1 MTVAGAT
8 SRFAY
13 WRAAAAG
20 VALHLALTVA
30 LVIATRARTGGA
42 MSYPLDD
49 AFIHLALAKNLIH
62 HGVFGVSRFAF
73 TSTSSSVLW
82 PFLLAPFEPIFGVYA
97 PVVLATLAAASL
109 PVLAA
114 ALATEM
120 KLPRGWVYGASI
132 AAVLLAPTPGL
143 AALGMEHAL
152 HAPASLAY
160 LIALRRHLEGRVPG
174 TPGLPGLPRLPG
186 FFLVASA
193 FLVAGTRYEGGI
205 LVALGTAAL
214 VGVECTKWRVAA
226 LSALAGL
233 APIVAF
239 GLWAKRHGAL
249 FLPYSVVLKG
259 AHPPPGFSAAVR
271 YFAAGAW
278 EKLVATPALAV
289 LLMAACCILF
299 VVEDRPRR
307 ALLAVAVGTAALHVG
322 VAAVGWFFRYEA
334 YLLVIVGAALLVA
347 ASDFVRTFKGLRL
360 LAVLGLLLGAPA
372 LRSAHM
378 LAQTPRAATNIFE
391 QQVQIGRFA
400 AQEFPEAPVAVND
413 IGAVAY
419 LHDAPIVDLMG
430 LASGSVAKARGY
442 RIASALPPAVVAAE
456 TAGVPVAILYD
467 RWFIGQL
474 PSHWKAR
481 RRWRISGVITPAF
494 ATVTI
499 YACDPSTVD
508 AVDAALARF
517 EPLLPTGVERLP
529 PEP

>member
-1 MTVAGAT
+1 MTVAAP
-8 SRFAY
+8 SSPSVLR
-13 WRAAAAG
+13 RAAAVG
-20 VALHLALTVA
+20 VALHLAITGA

-62 HGVFGVSRFAF
+62 HGMFGVTRFAF

-82 PFLLAPFEPIFGVYA
+82 PFLLAPLEPIFGVYA
-97 PVVLATLAAASL
+97 PVVLATLASSVVPL
-109 PVLAA
+109 LAA
-114 ALATEM
+114 VAATEEN
-120 KLPRGWVYGASI
+120 LPRKWVYSASI

-152 HAPASLAY
+152 HVPASLAY
-160 LIALRRHLEGRVPG
+160 LLALRRRLEGRPS
-174 TPGLPGLPRLPG
+174 PG

-205 LVALGTAAL
+205 LVALGTCAL
-214 VGVECTKWRVAA
+214 ILVERKQWRIAA

-233 APIVAF
+233 APIVMF
-239 GLWAKRHGAL
+239 GLWAKAHGAL
-249 FLPYSVVLKG
+249 FLPYSVVMKG
-259 AHPPPGFSAAVR
+259 AHPPPGFSATVG
-271 YFAAGAW
+271 YFLAGAW

-289 LLMAACCILF
+289 LAMVACCMLF
-299 VVEDRPRR
+299 VVKDRPRR
-307 ALLAVAVGTAALHVG
+307 AQLAVAIGTAALHVC

-334 YLLVIVGAALLVA
+334 YLIVILTAV
-347 ASDFVRTFKGLRL
+347 L
-360 LAVLGLLLGAPA
+360 LAAGTDSLCRFKRLQVLGLVGMLFLAPA
-372 LRSAHM
+372 FRSAHM

-400 AQEFPEAPVAVND
+400 AREFPEAPVAVND

-442 RIASALPPAVVAAE
+442 RIASALSPAVVAAE
-456 TAGVPVAILYD
+456 TGGVPVAILYD
-467 RWFIGQL
+467 RWFSGQL

-481 RRWRISGVITPAF
+481 RRWRISGVITPAS

-499 YACDPSTVD
+499 YACDPSTID

-517 EPLLPTGVERLP
+517 EPLLPVGVERLP
-529 PEP
+529 PEL

>member
-1 MTVAGAT
+1 
-8 SRFAY
+8 
-13 WRAAAAG
+13 
-20 VALHLALTVA
+20 
-30 LVIATRARTGGA
+30 

-62 HGVFGVSRFAF
+62 HGVFGVTRFAF

-97 PVVLATLAAASL
+97 PVVLATLAASTL
-109 PVLAA
+109 PLLAA
-114 ALATEM
+114 IAATEENLSR
-120 KLPRGWVYGASI
+120 KWVYGASI
-132 AAVLLAPTPGL
+132 AAVLLVPTPGL

-152 HAPASLAY
+152 HVPASLAY
-160 LIALRRHLEGRVPG
+160 LIALRRHLAGRSS
-174 TPGLPGLPRLPG
+174 PG

-205 LVALGTAAL
+205 LVALGTCAL
-214 VGVECTKWRVAA
+214 VLAEYKQWRVAA
-226 LSALAGL
+226 LAALAGL

-249 FLPYSVVLKG
+249 FLPYSVVMKG
-259 AHPPPGFSAAVR
+259 AHPPPGFLATVG
-271 YFAAGAW
+271 YFVAGAW
-278 EKLVATPALAV
+278 EKLVATPALAI
-289 LLMAACCILF
+289 LLMAACCMLF
-299 VVEDRPRR
+299 VVKDRPRR
-307 ALLAVAVGTAALHVG
+307 ALLAVAIGTAALHVC

-334 YLLVIVGAALLVA
+334 YLIVILGAALLA
-347 ASDFVRTFKGLRL
+347 AGADSLRRFKRLQVLVRPEPPTAVRKRRVRLQVFVLGG
-360 LAVLGLLLGAPA
+360 GLLLAPA

-378 LAQTPRAATNIFE
+378 VAQTPRAATNIFE

-400 AQEFPEAPVAVND
+400 AQEFPTAPVAVND
-413 IGAVAY
+413 IGAVTY

-442 RIASALPPAVVAAE
+442 RIASALSPAFVAAE
-456 TAGVPVAILYD
+456 TDGVPVAILYD
-467 RWFIGQL
+467 RWFSGQL
-474 PSHWKAR
+474 PSHWQAR

-499 YACDPSTVD
+499 YACDPSAVD

-517 EPLLPTGVERLP
+517 EPLLPVGVERLP
-529 PEP
+529 PEL